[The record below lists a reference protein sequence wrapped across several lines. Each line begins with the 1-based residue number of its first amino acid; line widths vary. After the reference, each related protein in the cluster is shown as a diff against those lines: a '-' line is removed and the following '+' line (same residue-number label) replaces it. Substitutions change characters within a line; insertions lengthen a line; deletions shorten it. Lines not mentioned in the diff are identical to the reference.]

1 MTKRLIVH
9 VGPRKTG
16 STSIQRMLFACRDKL
31 RANGVHVPET
41 GVGQQWGHPSHL
53 KLVAHPLHLNSL
65 VRFWK
70 SRLELKRKK
79 TLWKQLA
86 EEIAVTDAQTFVVSA
101 EDLSSPSSR
110 APSARL
116 LAEFVAHTSV
126 EVDVL
131 GFVRPQWQLL
141 ESEYSQRTA
150 GERAGGVRFSQFVA
164 KMLDAGEKEIL
175 DYRVVF
181 APYRARFGNR
191 VRIFPLDTTQNLIED
206 FLTFVGIDA
215 TVVKEHLTGPKA
227 NQRCGAKVLEV
238 YRCVRAR
245 LGAPRSLHARKRH
258 GDLRHRLHE
267 LPTLLDGDA
276 PFAGFS
282 QTEIQQMENRFA
294 SANAA
299 FAHESGISID
309 GTLFHNT
316 PASGTRRQ
324 NVARWEDFSNE
335 EKHRV
340 RRYVLERIGVD
351 LGLEKEEMAEA
362 ADFPDPIV
370 KKDVS
375 RRA

>member
-31 RANGVHVPET
+31 HANGVHVPET
-41 GVGQQWGHPSHL
+41 GVGRRWGHPSHL

-101 EDLSSPSSR
+101 EDLSSPGFR
-110 APSARL
+110 VTSAEL
-116 LAEFVAHTSV
+116 LAELAARADV
-126 EVDVL
+126 EVDVV

-141 ESEYSQRTA
+141 ESECSQRMKA
-150 GERAGGVRFSQFVA
+150 GRERRTFSQFVA
-164 KMLDAGEKEIL
+164 KMLDAGENTIL
-175 DYRVVF
+175 DYRVMF

-191 VRIFPLDTTQNLIED
+191 VRIFPLETTQNLIKH
-206 FLTFVGIDA
+206 FLTFVGIDT

-299 FAHESGISID
+299 FARESGISTD

-316 PASGTRRQ
+316 PASGTRRPAPECRTMVRTSATKKSTEC
-324 NVARWEDFSNE
+324 VATCSS
-335 EKHRV
+335 
-340 RRYVLERIGVD
+340 
-351 LGLEKEEMAEA
+351 
-362 ADFPDPIV
+362 
-370 KKDVS
+370 VS
-375 RRA
+375 GSIWASGKRK